1 MIHQT
6 GRNPHL
12 KSHLQLKTKKVAG
25 GSALEL
31 ERKAVHMEIEK
42 QTFGKPV
49 FAGLSRN
56 SGTRSR
62 LWPPGPAE
70 ISWPIFFADV
80 YGHLYSWKK

>member
-1 MIHQT
+1 M
-6 GRNPHL
+6 
-12 KSHLQLKTKKVAG
+12 
-25 GSALEL
+25 EL

-42 QTFGKPV
+42 QTFGKSV
-49 FAGLSRN
+49 FAGLSRK

-80 YGHLYSWKK
+80 SGHLCSGRK

>member
-1 MIHQT
+1 MINQT

-12 KSHLQLKTKKVAG
+12 RSHLQLKTKKVAG

-42 QTFGKPV
+42 QTFGKSV

-56 SGTRSR
+56 SGTQSR
-62 LWPPGPAE
+62 LWSPGPAE
-70 ISWPIFFADV
+70 IFWPIFFADV
-80 YGHLYSWKK
+80 SGYLYSGKK

>member
-49 FAGLSRN
+49 FA
-56 SGTRSR
+56 
-62 LWPPGPAE
+62 WPGKDNGAQRE
-70 ISWPIFFADV
+70 ILTNFARFFPT
-80 YGHLYSWKK
+80 YHT